1 MNERD
6 SSKPNRE
13 SPYRIVALLINKN
26 PAKIGTLKEII
37 LIFAQLNETFN
48 NTHKKSYPMKF
59 VVSSA
64 LLSSHLQTIS
74 RVISSK
80 PTLPILDCFLLELKD
95 NKLTI
100 TAADNEVR
108 METFVEVAENEGEGS
123 LAINAKNLLDPLREL
138 PDQPLTFEINDDNL
152 EVYIYYHNGKYNF
165 IGMKGE
171 EYPQPKELNDTALT
185 LTFDSQIL
193 LSGINRTVFATAD
206 DELRPVMNGI
216 YFDINTDNLTFVA
229 SDGHKLVKVTS
240 SDVKSPERASFI
252 LPKKP
257 ANLLRN
263 VLPREDGEVQVTFD
277 ENHAVIKLTEY
288 NMVCR
293 FVEGR
298 YPNYNSVIPT
308 DNPNKVTLDRL
319 NFLNAV
325 KRVSVFSNPSS
336 NLVKMQLS
344 EDKIVITAQDID
356 YLTAAEETI
365 VCQYAGNAMNI
376 GFKALFLVD
385 ILNNIPSTEVILE
398 LSDPSR
404 AGIIVPVENEENEVM
419 LTLIMPMMLND

>member
-1 MNERD
+1 
-6 SSKPNRE
+6 
-13 SPYRIVALLINKN
+13 
-26 PAKIGTLKEII
+26 
-37 LIFAQLNETFN
+37 
-48 NTHKKSYPMKF
+48 MKF

-74 RVISSK
+74 RVINSK
-80 PTLPILDCFLLELKD
+80 NTLPILDCFLLELKD

-100 TAADNEVR
+100 TAADNEIR
-108 METFVEVAENEGEGS
+108 METFVEVVDHEGEGS

-138 PDQPLTFEINDDNL
+138 PDQPLTFDVNDETL

-165 IGMKGE
+165 IGLKGE
-171 EYPQPKELNDTALT
+171 DYPQPKDLKEDALT
-185 LTFDSQIL
+185 LNLDSQIL
-193 LSGINRTVFATAD
+193 LSGINRTIFATAD

-216 YFDINTDNLTFVA
+216 YFDISTESLIFVA
-229 SDGHKLVKVTS
+229 SDGHKLVRVAAT
-240 SDVKSPERASFI
+240 DVKADKNASFI

-257 ANLLRN
+257 ANLLRS
-263 VLPREDGEVQVTFD
+263 VLPREEDYVTITFD
-277 ENHAVIKLTEY
+277 DNHAVIKLSKY
-288 NMVCR
+288 SMLCR

-298 YPNYNSVIPT
+298 YPNYNSVIPV

-344 EDKIVITAQDID
+344 EDKILITAQDID

-365 VCQYAGNAMNI
+365 ACQYSGTAMSI
-376 GFKALFLVD
+376 GFKADFLAD
-385 ILNNIPSTEVILE
+385 ILNNIPSADVIIE

-404 AGIIVPVENEENEVM
+404 AGIIVPVENEVDEEM